1 MMIDR
6 NIVAA
11 IVVARHLSAEGHK
24 VIANGILQLLSK
36 KKDNVFKAKHLG
48 RFKKGGAIVTHG

>member
-1 MMIDR
+1 LSLYSDDWW
-6 NIVAA
+6 
-11 IVVARHLSAEGHK
+11 HLSAEGHK

-36 KKDNVFKAKHLG
+36 KKDDVFKAKHLG